1 MTTAF
6 LYIFAFS
13 SWGLGLL
20 SWMVALSDFISRRD
34 LANKERALEITQKK
48 MLFNRFNDISGIQTS
63 ISAQSGKTKRA
74 PWGTVGGAEESP
86 ELIPEKIK
94 ELMKSSPNHPE
105 VAEIDGTDQ
114 ILGVKFEARD
124 YPPVFGDGDG
134 DGEDDE

>member
-6 LYIFAFS
+6 LYVFVFS

-34 LANKERALEITQKK
+34 LDNKERALEITQKK
-48 MLFNRFNDISGIQTS
+48 ALFNRFNDISGIQIPNPTL
-63 ISAQSGKTKRA
+63 SGKTKKA
-74 PWGTVGGAEESP
+74 PWGKVSEAEESP

-105 VAEIDGTDQ
+105 VEEIDGSDQ

-124 YPPVFGDGDG
+124 YPPVFGDG
-134 DGEDDE
+134 EDDE

>member
-6 LYIFAFS
+6 LYVFAFS

-20 SWMVALSDFISRRD
+20 SWMVALSDFITRRD

-48 MLFNRFNDISGIQTS
+48 MLFNRFNDISGIQTTGA
-63 ISAQSGKTKRA
+63 AQIAKTKKA
-74 PWGTVGGAEESP
+74 SWGKVGEPEESP

-105 VAEIDGTDQ
+105 VEEIDGTDQ

-124 YPPVFGDGDG
+124 YPPVFGDG
-134 DGEDDE
+134 EDDE

>member
-6 LYIFAFS
+6 LYIFVFS

-20 SWMVALSDFISRRD
+20 SWIVALGDFINRSNLRSQ
-34 LANKERALEITQKK
+34 ERYLEITQKK
-48 MLFNRFNDISGIQTS
+48 ALFNRFNDISGIQIPNPT
-63 ISAQSGKTKRA
+63 QSEKTKKTT
-74 PWGTVGGAEESP
+74 WGKVGQAEESP
-86 ELIPEKIK
+86 ELIPDKIK

-105 VAEIDGTDQ
+105 VEEIDGSDQ

-134 DGEDDE
+134 EDDE